1 MDIDSSLYSVFK
13 RHLSIENDREWM
25 FWESDGTFPTIS
37 YYIRAASA
45 ALFIC
50 KAGYIELEINLKI
63 YHFGVEDVLVLLPEH
78 ILCIKEMSPDF
89 RGCGLLFSDVF
100 WKEARRDV
108 EKMSPYY
115 TMVKELPCIP
125 VSSRQSLLLSYYMG
139 IFEEKYQ
146 TQQTTHK
153 QIIVR
158 KLLTVLL
165 YEIYR
170 LYVGVVD
177 KLPQPGKKEKIFQE
191 FLKLVAIHF
200 KEQRGVQFY
209 AEVFQMTPRYFST
222 IIKECSRQSAA
233 EWIDNYVIAEAGI
246 LLRTTTL
253 TIKEISD
260 KLNFPD
266 QSFFGK
272 YFKHHTGVSPKEYR
286 RR

>member
-1 MDIDSSLYSVFK
+1 MDVDSSLYSVFK
-13 RHLSIENDREWM
+13 RHLSVANDREWM

-50 KAGYIELEINLKI
+50 KAGYIELEINLKT
-63 YHFGVEDVLVLLPEH
+63 YHFAMGDVLVLLPEH
-78 ILCIKEMSPDF
+78 ILCIKEMSSNF
-89 RGCGLLFSDVF
+89 LGSGLLFSDAF
-100 WKEARRDV
+100 WKEARRDI

-115 TMVKELPCIP
+115 MIVKELPCIS
-125 VSSRQSLLLSYYMG
+125 VISRQFLLLSHYMG

-146 TQQTTHK
+146 TRQTAQN

-170 LYVGVVD
+170 LYVGVMD
-177 KLPQPGKKEKIFQE
+177 KLPQPRKTEKMFQE
-191 FLKLVAIHF
+191 FLKLVAVHF
-200 KEQRGVQFY
+200 KEQRRVQFY
-209 AEVFQMTPRYFST
+209 AELFQMTPRYFST
-222 IIKECSRQSAA
+222 IIKECSQQSAA
-233 EWIDNYVIAEAGI
+233 EWIDNYVVAEAGI

-260 KLNFPD
+260 KLNFPN

-286 RR
+286 KR